1 MKNLQ
6 DTVASVQNAPSSI
19 FTKEDVLNLLNGI
32 EFPKQVSINPLTQF
46 QIESLCEKITEVVK
60 DNAENLDNDCIDRD
74 TAELSMGYN
83 NTVELDSVEF
93 DTREV
98 ADQVV
103 RGIAEVIEEWFEKAF
118 PENEDDEE
126 NESGEDNN

>member
-32 EFPKQVSINPLTQF
+32 EFPKQVSVNPLTQF
-46 QIESLCEKITEVVK
+46 QIESLCEKITQAVK
-60 DNAENLDNDCIDRD
+60 ENAENLDNSCIDRD
-74 TAELSMGYN
+74 SAELSMGYS

-103 RGIAEVIEEWFEKAF
+103 SGIAEVIEEWFERAF

-126 NESGEDNN
+126 NESEEDNN

>member
-19 FTKEDVLNLLNGI
+19 FTREDVIALLNGI

-46 QIESLCEKITEVVK
+46 QIESLCEKITQAVK

-103 RGIAEVIEEWFEKAF
+103 SGIAEVIEEWFEKAF
-118 PENEDDEE
+118 PENDEE
-126 NESGEDNN
+126 NESEEDNN